1 MLFRSAVA
9 AQWIMN
15 LVVSWTFNIMDS
27 HSGLTA
33 SFNHGFAYW
42 LYGGFSLLSALFVWK
57 FVPESKGVS
66 LESMKKIWKKEPV
79 AAA

>member
-1 MLFRSAVA
+1 VA

-33 SFNHGFAYW
+33 TFHHGFAYW
-42 LYGGFSLLSALFVWK
+42 LYGGFSVLSLLFVWK
-57 FVPESKGVS
+57 FVPESKGVT
-66 LESMKKIWKKEPV
+66 LEAMKQIWKKAP
-79 AAA
+79 ATA